1 MPNMTFRLQ
10 KWFWRWQINVKFEIN
25 KKPFLKKLYILIYN
39 FISYTTQNTFFSVTI
54 TNTARVPDRDVITD
68 YSSIKNIQDFEVNIL
83 RVLSTVT
90 VINSWLILHQ
100 ESATDMIVNIAIKHD
115 RALKYTQFAC
125 VRRMLYDAVGWLSL
139 RREQSRLWSV
149 WRNRARRVKYVRS

>member
-1 MPNMTFRLQ
+1 M
-10 KWFWRWQINVKFEIN
+10 
-25 KKPFLKKLYILIYN
+25 
-39 FISYTTQNTFFSVTI
+39 
-54 TNTARVPDRDVITD
+54 ITD

-125 VRRMLYDAVGWLSL
+125 VRRMLYDAVG
-139 RREQSRLWSV
+139 
-149 WRNRARRVKYVRS
+149 